1 MEDTLKKLPV
11 IIITLSVLFL
21 QGCAKPIKKSPEKL
35 REQPPKMLK
44 FQRCITDAKTLSQ
57 LDSKYE
63 KSTKEL
69 YTLVNNVKFYASIAD
84 ESSTNVSSTITPFF
98 DYKLN
103 EICNNISLMLIEE
116 FQKNTIN
123 SINKAKS

>member
-1 MEDTLKKLPV
+1 MKKLPV
-11 IIITLSVLFL
+11 IIIALSVLFL

-35 REQPPKMLK
+35 SEQPPKMLK
-44 FQRCITDAKTLSQ
+44 FQHCITDAKTLSQ
-57 LDSKYE
+57 LDNKYE
-63 KSTKEL
+63 KSTTEL
-69 YTLVNNVKFYASIAD
+69 YTLVNNAKFYASVAD

-123 SINKAKS
+123 SISKAKS

>member
-1 MEDTLKKLPV
+1 
-11 IIITLSVLFL
+11 
-21 QGCAKPIKKSPEKL
+21 
-35 REQPPKMLK
+35 MLK
-44 FQRCITDAKTLSQ
+44 FQRCITDAKTLSH

-69 YTLVNNVKFYASIAD
+69 YTLVNNAKFYASIAD